1 MEKVVIQASKRTVT
15 GKKVRALRREGK
27 LPGVL
32 YGHNFESLPIS
43 MDLHETTKIL
53 HSVSRSTIVN
63 VSVDG
68 VESAALIR
76 EKQRDFIRGTL
87 KHVDFQVISLT
98 EKIRTKV
105 SIDFVGLS
113 PAVKDYNGIIY
124 TNMNELDV
132 ESLPQDLPEKVTV
145 DLTKL
150 LQIGDGIY
158 VRDIDL
164 GEKVQIMSHPEEMVV
179 VVNQPK
185 VEEVEEVAAVPV
197 AEEPE
202 VIERGKKPEEGE
214 EDEK

>member
-1 MEKVVIQASKRTVT
+1 MEKVVIQATKRTVT

-32 YGHNFESLPIS
+32 YGHNFDPR
-43 MDLHETTKIL
+43 DQYGLHETTKIL

-132 ESLPQDLPEKVTV
+132 EKSAPGST
-145 DLTKL
+145 
-150 LQIGDGIY
+150 
-158 VRDIDL
+158 
-164 GEKVQIMSHPEEMVV
+164 
-179 VVNQPK
+179 
-185 VEEVEEVAAVPV
+185 
-197 AEEPE
+197 
-202 VIERGKKPEEGE
+202 
-214 EDEK
+214 